1 MIHHS
6 LLKNLLRA
14 QTILIQI
21 KKHYCKRI
29 EDIDENNT
37 KIIKSLNEK
46 INILSFEN
54 EKLRK
59 IFEEEKKILEEKY
72 KNKSELSE
80 AYIIDNQ
87 NDHLIRDLEYQVNTL
102 NSKNIDLEKRVTKLE
117 CEKLYL
123 KKKIDALKKN
133 DDALYKENKYK
144 KVI

>member
-80 AYIIDNQ
+80 AYIIDTQ
-87 NDHLIRDLEYQVNTL
+87 MI
-102 NSKNIDLEKRVTKLE
+102 I
-117 CEKLYL
+117 
-123 KKKIDALKKN
+123 
-133 DDALYKENKYK
+133 
-144 KVI
+144 